1 MESIAPNQVLQQTP
15 GRDHQTQQRSRPR
28 NPLRAESVVKV
39 TEPYAELIRA
49 SAIKEQYKTFDSSRD
64 TLTVLDAHNSYTN
77 YVKYIL
83 PIAVPDYIIPAT
95 ENATEK
101 YKCGPILSKIWEC
114 DHFFPKDLKMKWKVI
129 VRNMTA
135 INGQN
140 YRRNAQSR
148 LNPVQPSAAS
158 QSTPEEAPREY
169 QPAAINH
176 VRNEK
181 RESSIRRN
189 LFMFFSNV
197 DKEIKKQ
204 YDEKNFDWPVV
215 PTELAAR
222 WKYEDPVNKPE
233 ESSEAKKRSREEIEN
248 HPAKK
253 MKTSDSPGTSTD
265 EELSIDDAC
274 VICMEKP
281 RTHAFLHYGL
291 SSQDVSSHFVACE
304 KCANSC
310 RWADQGCPCCRAPV
324 INIIRVLK

>member
-1 MESIAPNQVLQQTP
+1 
-15 GRDHQTQQRSRPR
+15 
-28 NPLRAESVVKV
+28 LR
-39 TEPYAELIRA
+39 
-49 SAIKEQYKTFDSSRD
+49 
-64 TLTVLDAHNSYTN
+64 
-77 YVKYIL
+77 
-83 PIAVPDYIIPAT
+83 
-95 ENATEK
+95 
-101 YKCGPILSKIWEC
+101 KIWEC

-135 INGQN
+135 INGLN

-148 LNPVQPSAAS
+148 LNAVQPGTTSQSSTTSLPSTAS

-181 RESSIRRN
+181 RESSMRRN

-204 YDEKNFDWPVV
+204 YDEKKFDWPAV
-215 PTELAAR
+215 PTEIAPR
-222 WKYEDPVNKPE
+222 WKYEDPVNKPR
-233 ESSEAKKRSREEIEN
+233 ESSGAQKRPSDEIEN
-248 HPAKK
+248 PTAKK

-265 EELSIDDAC
+265 EELSVDDAC

-304 KCANSC
+304 ECANSC